1 MPCCATT
8 NLRNINTRFNL
19 ELNLLTHF
27 NLLFFFIKMAGVT
40 IFYAALLFWTT
51 LVAVGGHQEPLQSPA
66 TAAIPGR
73 ITPQGCF
80 RLLPANATKIDPDER
95 MMGSAFAS
103 PGQCRYLCNGEEKPV
118 MILHKLQCF
127 CADTYPSRLALIDD
141 DQCDFRCPGYDLDAC
156 GGSKAYSVWN
166 TGLEVNVEYDEDAD
180 TPPPSSYT
188 SASTYINNVINTFS
202 AAAIKFAK
210 KVQIFFHYI
219 GHSESNRA
227 GQSSKKSDELQPVVD
242 L

>member
-1 MPCCATT
+1 
-8 NLRNINTRFNL
+8 
-19 ELNLLTHF
+19 
-27 NLLFFFIKMAGVT
+27 MAGFT
-40 IFYAALLFWTT
+40 IFYATLLFWTT
-51 LVAVGGHQEPLQSPA
+51 LVAVRGRQEPLQSPA

-80 RLLPANATKIDPDER
+80 GSLPANSKEIEPNEMT
-95 MMGSAFAS
+95 MGSTFAS
-103 PGQCRYLCNGEEKPV
+103 PGQCRYLCNGQEKPV

-141 DQCDFRCPGYDLDAC
+141 DHCDFSCPGYILRAC

-180 TPPPSSYT
+180 TSPPSSYA
-188 SASTYINNVINTFS
+188 SASTYINDAVDTFS
-202 AAAIKFAK
+202 AAAIKLAK
-210 KVQIFFHYI
+210 KVQIFFNYI
-219 GHSESNRA
+219 GHSESDRA
-227 GQSSKKSDELQPVVD
+227 KQSSKKLDQLQPVVD